1 MNIFYHR
8 DFKKQYKKADKKV
21 REQFKERR
29 NIFIQNPHHPL
40 LDNHEL
46 GHDWVRCR
54 SINLTGDFR
63 AIFRSLSDDTV
74 EFLAIG
80 THHQLYGK

>member
-1 MNIFYHR
+1 MEVVYHR
-8 DFKKQYKKADKKV
+8 EFRKQYKKTDKKI
-21 REQFKERR
+21 RDQFIDRR
-29 NIFIQNPHHPL
+29 NLFLVKPHHTL

-46 GHDWVRCR
+46 DHEWAGCR
-54 SINLTGDFR
+54 SINITGDWR
-63 AIFRSLSDDTV
+63 AIFRLRFTDTI

>member
-1 MNIFYHR
+1 MDIFYHR
-8 DFKKQYKKADKKV
+8 DFKKQYKKADKKI

-29 NIFIQNPHHPL
+29 NLFIKDPSHPI

-46 GHDWVRCR
+46 DYDWAGCR
-54 SINLTGDFR
+54 SINVTGDFR
-63 AIFRSLSDDTV
+63 AIFRQVSDNTV

>member
-1 MNIFYHR
+1 MEVVYHH
-8 DFKKQYKKADKKV
+8 DFRKQFKKADKKI
-21 REQFKERR
+21 REQFKDRR
-29 NIFIQNPHHPL
+29 NLFLVEPHHPL

-46 GHDWVRCR
+46 GYEWAGCR
-54 SINLTGDFR
+54 SINVNGDWR
-63 AIFRSLSDDTV
+63 AIFRTLSKDAV

>member
-1 MNIFYHR
+1 MKVILHR
-8 DFKKQYKKADKKV
+8 DFSKQFAKLDRKLRIRFV
-21 REQFKERR
+21 ERKDL
-29 NIFIQNPHHPL
+29 FLVNPHHSL

-46 GHDWVRCR
+46 DHDWAGCR
-54 SINLTGDFR
+54 SINITGDFR
-63 AIFRSLSDDTV
+63 AIFRPLPADTI